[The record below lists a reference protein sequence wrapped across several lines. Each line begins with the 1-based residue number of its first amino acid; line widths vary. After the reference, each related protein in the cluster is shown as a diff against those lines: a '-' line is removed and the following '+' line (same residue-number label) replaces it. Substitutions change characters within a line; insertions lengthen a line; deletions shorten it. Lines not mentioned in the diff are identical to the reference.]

1 MRTPSDIELARAT
14 AVFERAGGVLGT
26 SEALSSGIEER
37 TLYWMRDAGLVEP
50 LSRGVYHLSALP
62 LPAYPSVAAV
72 MRRVPRA
79 VLCLVSALEYHGIGT
94 QIPSAVQIALPRGV
108 KAPRIAYPRIERFSM
123 SAEAI
128 AAGVEE
134 HDMDGTPIRV
144 FEVAKTVA
152 DCFKYRNRIGLDV
165 AIEALQETI
174 RTRRAT
180 PAQVMRYAKVDRVE
194 QVMGPYVQ
202 ALM

>member
-1 MRTPSDIELARAT
+1 MEIARAT
-14 AVFERAGGVLGT
+14 AAFESAGGVLGT

-37 TLYWMRDAGLVEP
+37 TLYWMRDAGLVES
-50 LSRGVYHLSALP
+50 LSRGVYHLAASP

-72 MRRVPRA
+72 LRRVPRA

-94 QIPSAVQIALPRGV
+94 QIPAAVQIALPRGV

-123 SAEAI
+123 SAEAM

-144 FEVAKTVA
+144 FDLAKTVA
-152 DCFKYRNRIGLDV
+152 D
-165 AIEALQETI
+165 
-174 RTRRAT
+174 
-180 PAQVMRYAKVDRVE
+180 
-194 QVMGPYVQ
+194 
-202 ALM
+202 